1 MARIREIVPSTQ
13 NVRAH
18 KPEDA
23 VSCQYKVIEDGDG
36 ATLVHLSTFGSEQRE
51 SPPKSS
57 QSIQLNRQN
66 AAELISILS
75 AAFGFAWRPRH
86 AAIAEDQPEAEAEAH
101 IEPEFPDATDDLAT
115 QLYMP
120 KEWLQECIDLL
131 RDRPQ
136 LIFYGP
142 PGTGKTYLAK
152 AIAKHLAGAEH
163 VKMVQFHPSYSYED
177 FFEGFRPVETENGQ
191 IAYDIHR
198 GPLRQLAF
206 TARKDPGNLYVL
218 IIDEV
223 NRGNLSKIFGE
234 LYYLLEYRDESIN
247 LLYSDKVEMFSLPK
261 NVLIIGTMNRADRS
275 VALVD
280 SAMRRRFAFVHL
292 HPSKEPTRSV
302 LRNWLKDHGENE
314 VIADIVDE
322 LNESIADEDFKI
334 GPSYFMRP
342 GATSKI
348 GMDVAWRTT
357 VLPLMEEYHFN
368 DTGVDVH
375 DAYALAKIA
384 ERVASSDAEP
394 DTQP

>member
-13 NVRAH
+13 NVRPH
-18 KPEDA
+18 RLEDA
-23 VSCQYKVIEDGDG
+23 VSCQYKVIDDTDGS
-36 ATLVHLSTFGSEQRE
+36 TLVHLSTFGSDQRQ
-51 SPPKSS
+51 SHPKSS

-66 AAELISILS
+66 ATELIAVLS
-75 AAFGFAWRPRH
+75 KAFGFAWRPGR
-86 AAIAEDQPEAEAEAH
+86 ATLDENGPDIDPADAV
-101 IEPEFPDATDDLAT
+101 EPEFAPATEEFADKLF
-115 QLYMP
+115 MP
-120 KEWLQECIDLL
+120 QEWLQECIDLL

-142 PGTGKTYLAK
+142 PGTGKTHLAK
-152 AIAKHLAGAEH
+152 ALARHLCGADRI
-163 VKMVQFHPSYSYED
+163 KMVQFHPTYSYED

-198 GPLRQLAF
+198 GPLRQLAED
-206 TARKDPGNLYVL
+206 ARRDPAHLHAL

-234 LYYLLEYRDESIN
+234 LYYLLEYREESIN
-247 LLYSDKVEMFSLPK
+247 LLYSDKIEMFALPK

-302 LRNWLKDHGENE
+302 LRGWLKKNGHPEL
-314 VIADIVDE
+314 IAEIVDE
-322 LNESIADEDFKI
+322 LNTLIADEDFKI

-342 GATSKI
+342 STTSRI
-348 GMDVAWRTT
+348 GMDIAWRTT

-368 DTGVDVH
+368 DPSVDVH
-375 DAYALAKIA
+375 ERYALSSI
-384 ERVASSDAEP
+384 ERRVHGGNSESE
-394 DTQP
+394 T

>member
-18 KPEDA
+18 KVEDA
-23 VSCQYKVIEDGDG
+23 VSCQYKVIEDPDG

-51 SPPKSS
+51 SQPKSS

-75 AAFGFAWRPRH
+75 TAFGFAWRPRH
-86 AAIAEDQPEAEAEAH
+86 AGFV
-101 IEPEFPDATDDLAT
+101 EPEPEPDANADIELEFADATDELAAE
-115 QLYMP
+115 LYMP
-120 KEWLQECIDLL
+120 KEWLQESIALL

-152 AIAKHLAGAEH
+152 ALAKHLCGAEH

-198 GPLRQLAF
+198 GPLRQLAAD
-206 TARKDPGNLYVL
+206 ARKDPGNLYAL

-292 HPSKEPTRSV
+292 HPAKEPTRSV
-302 LRNWLKDHGENE
+302 LRKWLKDKGETE

-322 LNESIADEDFKI
+322 LNESIVDEDFKI

-342 GATSKI
+342 TATSKI
-348 GMDVAWRTT
+348 GMDVVWRTT

-368 DTGVDVH
+368 DPGVDVH
-375 DAYALAKIA
+375 ERYELAGIERRVSSRDSEA
-384 ERVASSDAEP
+384 E
-394 DTQP
+394 T